1 MKFTAKL
8 PENYKEI
15 LYVDLQ
21 KNKKLALLVNGLAL
35 IISAVMIIIGLII
48 SPLSKLYS
56 EGPVILLINLLIM
69 LIGMP
74 LYLVLHEL
82 VHGIFM
88 YSYSRVKPRYGFT
101 GMYAYAGSDGY
112 FSKLPYIII
121 ALAPVVIWG
130 IVLLVLNL
138 TLPSYLFWS
147 VYMIQIANISGAA
160 GDAYVTAKF
169 SRLPTSILV
178 QDTGV
183 ALTVYAPE
191 GSEK

>member
-15 LYVDLQ
+15 LAVDLQ
-21 KNKKLALLVNGLAL
+21 KNKRLALLVNGLAL
-35 IISAVMIIIGLII
+35 IISAVMVIIGLII
-48 SPLSKLYS
+48 SPLSELYS
-56 EGPVILLINLLIM
+56 AGPKILINLPVM
-69 LIGMP
+69 LLGLP

-101 GMYAYAGSDGY
+101 GMYAFAGSDGY
-112 FSKLPYIII
+112 FAKLPYIII

-130 IVLLVLNL
+130 VVLLILNIVL
-138 TLPSYLFWS
+138 PPYLFWG
-147 VYMIQIANISGAA
+147 VYMIQITNVSGAA

-169 SRLPTSILV
+169 SRLPGSILV
-178 QDTGV
+178 RDTGV
-183 ALTVYAPE
+183 AMTVYAPE
-191 GSEK
+191 EG